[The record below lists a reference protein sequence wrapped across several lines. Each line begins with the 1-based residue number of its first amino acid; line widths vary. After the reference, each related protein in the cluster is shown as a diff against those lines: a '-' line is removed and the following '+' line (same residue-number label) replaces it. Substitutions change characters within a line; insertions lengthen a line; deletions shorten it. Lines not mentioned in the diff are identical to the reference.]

1 MDSFDLDSFKL
12 DQAVMEIRYGK
23 AFVLWDRYGRILS
36 ELNSKWPDLK
46 MREAKEKNQIFR
58 INGRYDAGADLE
70 KAYFIDLTPASTL
83 KEFKIDADFFLS
95 LIIKTLDIKELS
107 RLGFRLV
114 FRKKFHDKIE
124 ASESW
129 TSMKMMS
136 VPHGKHFN
144 IQGKVMEPN
153 YSIRWEGESTGVRTM
168 LYVQNRQFDLDPEP
182 YLEEIEP
189 IHIERHDLV
198 YDIDYYT
205 LKNILAGQL
214 NIPEWISQV
223 NHLIR
228 RDSNGFFNQMN
239 KKAFNQ

>member
-12 DQAVMEIRYGK
+12 DKAVMEIRYGK
-23 AFVLWDRYGRILS
+23 AYVLWDCYGRILS

-46 MREAKEKNQIFR
+46 MRDAKPNNYILR

-70 KAYFIDLTPASTL
+70 KAYFIDLTPASGL
-83 KEFKIDADFFLS
+83 KEFKTDADFFLS
-95 LIIKTLDIKELS
+95 LIIKTLDIRELS

-114 FRKKFHDKIE
+114 FRKKLHDKIE

-144 IQGKVMEPN
+144 IKGKVMEPN
-153 YSIRWEGESTGVRTM
+153 YSLRWEGESMGVRIM
-168 LYVQNRQFDLDPEP
+168 LNVQNRQFDLDPEP
-182 YLEEIEP
+182 YLKEIEP
-189 IHIERHDLV
+189 IHIEKHDLV

-205 LKNILAGQL
+205 LKNTLAGQL

-228 RDSNGFFNQMN
+228 RDSNDFFNQMN
-239 KKAFNQ
+239 KKAFKQ